1 MVLLKMVDL
10 NGEELGLIRYCL
22 LFLKKNSV
30 WINFFVL
37 QRGEKVEVM
46 TDFLF
51 LASKITADGDCSL
64 KSEDDCFLAGK
75 L

>member
-1 MVLLKMVDL
+1 MLLKMVDL

-37 QRGEKVEVM
+37 QRGEKE
-46 TDFLF
+46 TRI
-51 LASKITADGDCSL
+51 LAAEAKNWLSV
-64 KSEDDCFLAGK
+64 
-75 L
+75 